1 MSTMVMDVRPVQHG
15 AETVGMFDAMAGQS
29 HPRGQGF
36 KVLSRMART
45 RAVDGAD
52 YAPRHRRDVPTE
64 LDLRV
69 AMAS

>member
-1 MSTMVMDVRPVQHG
+1 MSTMVMDVSPLQHG
-15 AETVGMFDAMAGQS
+15 VDSVGMFDPAVGQS